1 MLYRCKIKLS
11 TPAASLPNALIPR
24 ELLADSL
31 RAQHLLSDA
40 QAQAEAILQQAREQS
55 EQLLKHAQ
63 DEFWQRAN
71 RQLECWETERQNM
84 CEQLEKIATSVTH
97 QVVGSLLELTPPAER
112 ISALLKKL
120 LAAEIPTINATL
132 ACHPQDQPE
141 VVQWLQMNS
150 NAPWS
155 LRVDDLL
162 SVQSLVLETDEGSF
176 HIDWKSTVDSLFLL
190 EMPQSRK

>member
-1 MLYRCKIKLS
+1 MLCRRKIKLS

-24 ELLADSL
+24 ELLADSQ

-71 RQLECWETERQNM
+71 RQLECWEIERQNM

-97 QVVGSLLELTPPAER
+97 QVVGNLLELTPPAEP

-120 LAAEIPTINATL
+120 LTAEIPAIEATL
-132 ACHPQDQPE
+132 VCHPQDQPE

-155 LRVDDLL
+155 LRLDDLL

>member
-1 MLYRCKIKLS
+1 M
-11 TPAASLPNALIPR
+11 PNALIPR
-24 ELLADSL
+24 ELLADSQ

-71 RQLECWETERQNM
+71 RQLECWEIERQNM

-97 QVVGSLLELTPPAER
+97 QVVGNLLELTPPAER

-120 LAAEIPTINATL
+120 LTAEIPAIEATL
-132 ACHPQDQPE
+132 VCHPQDQPE

-155 LRVDDLL
+155 LRLDDLL